1 MLKIQKPNPGEYA
14 AYAITYI
21 DLVPADGLVLEHLQ
35 DSLPSAQ
42 DFILDFPPEKRT
54 APWQAAEWSI
64 QEILLHILDTER
76 IFSYR
81 AMRFARNDPTG
92 LAGFD
97 QDAYVPYSG
106 ANQRSITS
114 ILEEYATVRQAT
126 LTFFNSLD
134 EAALARAGLVAGNN
148 VSVRALAWM
157 IAGHEI
163 HHISSIRENYS

>member
-1 MLKIQKPNPGEYA
+1 
-14 AYAITYI
+14 
-21 DLVPADGLVLEHLQ
+21 
-35 DSLPSAQ
+35 
-42 DFILDFPPEKRT
+42 
-54 APWQAAEWSI
+54 
-64 QEILLHILDTER
+64 
-76 IFSYR
+76 
-81 AMRFARNDPTG
+81 MRFARNDVTG